1 MFSSHINSMSFN
13 FTCFVLF
20 WVCELKEKCSAKT
33 TAKSSN
39 SVPLAWRSERRRDV
53 SFIYYWLKQT
63 TTKSQA
69 SQSIEKYLT
78 CERKEEK
85 LWKRKFVVDC
95 GQLSNSTLGS
105 HLVCHEFVIDNFIYS
120 PCSLQLNSIYRSQIV
135 SDDYSVRMSQH
146 WTLST
151 LFIII

>member
-1 MFSSHINSMSFN
+1 MFSSRISSMSFN

-20 WVCELKEKCSAKT
+20 WVCESKEKCSAKT
-33 TAKSSN
+33 TVKSSN

-53 SFIYYWLKQT
+53 SLIYYWLKQ

-78 CERKEEK
+78 GERKEEK
-85 LWKRKFVVDC
+85 LWKRKFVVDY
-95 GQLSNSTLGS
+95 GQLSNYTLGS
-105 HLVCHEFVIDNFIYS
+105 HFVCHEFVIDNFIYS
-120 PCSLQLNSIYRSQIV
+120 PCSLQLNSIYCSQIV

-146 WTLST
+146 STLST
-151 LFIII
+151 LFVII